1 MSVLLLQMARAED
14 VEDLG
19 DLNGTRPEAEVNP
32 VLPEAEVNP
41 EAVEG
46 SSAGPVP
53 TVSSEGSLPA
63 PAPTA
68 EGPLKAVAELAAEDP
83 KAAVGRSASH
93 GPDLRRAGAR
103 RAGEWSNGFKRRL
116 GFCGAQKEHL
126 TRAASPPFIHRT

>member
-19 DLNGTRPEAEVNP
+19 DLNGARPEAEVNP

-53 TVSSEGSLPA
+53 LCLVKA
-63 PAPTA
+63 PCQP
-68 EGPLKAVAELAAEDP
+68 
-83 KAAVGRSASH
+83 
-93 GPDLRRAGAR
+93 LRRRR
-103 RAGEWSNGFKRRL
+103 RAPQRRW
-116 GFCGAQKEHL
+116 
-126 TRAASPPFIHRT
+126 RSWRWRS